1 MSCSKTF
8 FNLRIKTLD
17 KKGTSILNKACCG
30 RFEILKTYISRSIT
44 HTVHIWKMILRI
56 SAYDLKKLMV
66 SYNNTTRNE
75 FTQLYN
81 YKNSIYIEPH
91 NLLFLVA
98 TKVSFW
104 FFLSLNIN
112 DPHNILFTGFP
123 SLQFAKKCKQNCIK
137 RAFRILWTL
146 SIKLGTWYITLLL
159 LPFLRDLCIRET
171 YDVGR
176 K

>member
-1 MSCSKTF
+1 MKWIYTIVQLQELEAQILF
-8 FNLRIKTLD
+8 FALNIVVYLELWD
-17 KKGTSILNKACCG
+17 ILVFFCY
-30 RFEILKTYISRSIT
+30 E
-44 HTVHIWKMILRI
+44 
-56 SAYDLKKLMV
+56 
-66 SYNNTTRNE
+66 
-75 FTQLYN
+75 
-81 YKNSIYIEPH
+81 YIEPH

-112 DPHNILFTGFP
+112 DPHNILFTGFL

>member
-1 MSCSKTF
+1 MNLHNCTITRTRSPNTIFCLKHCSLSRVVGYIGF
-8 FNLRIKTLD
+8 F
-17 KKGTSILNKACCG
+17 C
-30 RFEILKTYISRSIT
+30 
-44 HTVHIWKMILRI
+44 
-56 SAYDLKKLMV
+56 
-66 SYNNTTRNE
+66 
-75 FTQLYN
+75 
-81 YKNSIYIEPH
+81 YIEPH

-112 DPHNILFTGFP
+112 DPHNILFTGFL

>member
-66 SYNNTTRNE
+66 LYNNITRDE
-75 FTQLYN
+75 FRQLYN
-81 YKNSIYIEPH
+81 YNTRGPNDIFALNIIIFLDFRYIYIGFIEPH

-98 TKVSFW
+98 AKVSFW

-112 DPHNILFTGFP
+112 DPHNILSLLDFYRC
-123 SLQFAKKCKQNCIK
+123 SLQRSANKTVLKELFE
-137 RAFRILWTL
+137 F
-146 SIKLGTWYITLLL
+146 SE
-159 LPFLRDLCIRET
+159 PFQLNLERDT
-171 YDVGR
+171 
-176 K
+176 